1 MKISRP
7 AVVHLDCCVK
17 VDAERDI
24 DEEKEESMTD
34 ETLKTEHQVTDAQ
47 QVDAAQG
54 VAGTSD
60 KQQGKEV
67 CMAVTCSLWEPVV
80 CSWTVTIMFW
90 LWAVLSCNYSCN
102 LEDKLLVINRIVVN
116 VYHIWYYF
124 IMWVL
129 FWGLSP
135 ISSGAKIPII
145 IYNCVK
151 WQPSSTV
158 YQKSEWNLVKYR

>member
-1 MKISRP
+1 VKISRP

-34 ETLKTEHQVTDAQ
+34 ETLKTEHQVTDVQ

-67 CMAVTCSLWEPVV
+67 CTAMTCSL
-80 CSWTVTIMFW
+80 
-90 LWAVLSCNYSCN
+90 
-102 LEDKLLVINRIVVN
+102 
-116 VYHIWYYF
+116 
-124 IMWVL
+124 
-129 FWGLSP
+129 
-135 ISSGAKIPII
+135 
-145 IYNCVK
+145 
-151 WQPSSTV
+151 
-158 YQKSEWNLVKYR
+158 